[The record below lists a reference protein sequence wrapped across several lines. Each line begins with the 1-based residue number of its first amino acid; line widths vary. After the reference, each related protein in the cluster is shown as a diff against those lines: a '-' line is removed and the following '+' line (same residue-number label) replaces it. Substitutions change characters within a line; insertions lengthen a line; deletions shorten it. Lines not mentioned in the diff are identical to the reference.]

1 MNKVQLV
8 ILWIGGLCISAIFAL
23 TGLKLLAHA
32 AANPEMW
39 ANGYPLT
46 VLAGTAWGYIIPTII
61 IGALLV
67 VTLKGSEKQ

>member
-1 MNKVQLV
+1 MNKVQLA
-8 ILWIGGLCISAIFAL
+8 ILWIGGLCISAVISL

-46 VLAGTAWGYIIPTII
+46 VLAGTAWAYIAPIAI
-61 IGALLV
+61 IGLL
-67 VTLKGSEKQ
+67 LIYSFKK